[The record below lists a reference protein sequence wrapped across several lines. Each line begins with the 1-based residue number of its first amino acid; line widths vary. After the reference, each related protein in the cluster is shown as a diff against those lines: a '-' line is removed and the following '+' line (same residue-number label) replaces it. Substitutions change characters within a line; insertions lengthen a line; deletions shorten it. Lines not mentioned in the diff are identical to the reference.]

1 MLPQPKTYY
10 DLKACKKRVAIFQ
23 GGTRSGKTYSIL
35 TVLVEWCLENIN
47 SGYTIT
53 VVRKSFPSLRAS
65 VLRDFIFIL
74 KTENYYNEKYHNK
87 TENTYDLW
95 GTRWEFISI
104 DQPSKIRGAKRQICF
119 CNEASE
125 LDLED
130 FRQLILRTS
139 ERFILDFNPSMEYHW
154 IYDEVIPRE
163 DANFYRS
170 TYLDNPYIGEETI
183 KEIER
188 LKETDENYWRVYGLG
203 IRGQSRETIFQTEI
217 YTELPERAKLVAF
230 GLDFGF
236 SNDPTALAKIYIHY
250 GDGANA
256 IYIEEL
262 IYQGGLTNS
271 DIAEKLTEYGVTRH
285 DEIIADSAEPKSI
298 ETIHR
303 LNFNIKGARKGAD
316 SIRVGIDTMRRH
328 KLFVKH
334 DSLNAQKEF
343 RNYKWKTDKNGK
355 MLSTPIDEYN
365 HLIDAVRYVCLN
377 KILRKTGKYYIS

>member
-1 MLPQPKTYY
+1 MLQQPKTYY

-23 GGTRSGKTYSIL
+23 GGTRSGKTFSVL
-35 TVLVEWCLENIN
+35 TVLVEWCLKNIN

-65 VLRDFIFIL
+65 VLRDFLYIL
-74 KTENYYNEKYHNK
+74 KTENYYSEKYHNK

-104 DQPSKIRGAKRQICF
+104 DQPSKIRGAKREICF
-119 CNEASE
+119 INECNE
-125 LDLED
+125 LTLED
-130 FRQLILRTS
+130 FRQLILRTT
-139 ERFILDFNPSMEYHW
+139 ERMILDYNPSDEYHW
-154 IYDEVIPRE
+154 IYDEAIPRE

-217 YTELPERAKLVAF
+217 YTELPERAKFVAM

-236 SNDPTALAKIYIHY
+236 SNDPTALAKVYLY
-250 GDGANA
+250 DNE

-303 LNFNIKGARKGAD
+303 LHFNIKPARKGPD

-328 KLFVKH
+328 RLFVKH

-355 MLSTPIDEYN
+355 MLSTPVDNYN

-377 KILRKTGKYYIS
+377 KILRKTGKYYIT

>member
-23 GGTRSGKTYSIL
+23 GGTRSGKTFSIL
-35 TVLVEWCLENIN
+35 TVLIEWCLENIN

-65 VLRDFIFIL
+65 VLRDFLFIL

-95 GTRWEFISI
+95 GTTWQFISI
-104 DQPSKIRGAKRQICF
+104 DQPAKIRGAKREICF
-119 CNEASE
+119 ANEASE

-154 IYDEVIPRE
+154 IYDEVIPRD

-170 TYLDNPYIGEETI
+170 TYLDNPYIGKETI

-203 IRGQSRETIFQTEI
+203 LRGQSRETIFQTQI
-217 YTELPERAKLVAF
+217 YTELPKRAKFVAM

-236 SNDPTALAKIYIHY
+236 SNDPTALAKVYLH
-250 GDGANA
+250 DNE

-303 LNFNIKGARKGAD
+303 LNFNIRGAKKSGD

-328 KLFVKH
+328 KLFVKD

-355 MLSTPIDEYN
+355 MLSVPVDNFN

-377 KILRKTGKYYIS
+377 KILRKTGKYFIS

>member
-23 GGTRSGKTYSIL
+23 GGTRSGKTFSIL
-35 TVLVEWCLENIN
+35 TVLIEWCLENIN

-65 VLRDFIFIL
+65 VLRDFLFIL

-95 GTRWEFISI
+95 GTTWQFISI
-104 DQPSKIRGAKRQICF
+104 DQPAKIRGAKREICF
-119 CNEASE
+119 ANEASE

-154 IYDEVIPRE
+154 IYDEVIPRD

-170 TYLDNPYIGEETI
+170 TYLDNPYIGKETI

-203 IRGQSRETIFQTEI
+203 LRGQSRETIFQTQI
-217 YTELPERAKLVAF
+217 YTELPKRAKLVAY

-236 SNDPTALAKIYIHY
+236 SNDPTALAKVYLH
-250 GDGANA
+250 DNE
-256 IYIEEL
+256 IYIEEM

-303 LNFNIKGARKGAD
+303 LNFNIRGAKKSGD

-328 KLFVKH
+328 KLFVKD

-355 MLSTPIDEYN
+355 MLSVPVDNFN

-377 KILRKTGKYYIS
+377 KILRKTGKYFIS

>member
-23 GGTRSGKTYSIL
+23 GGTRSGKTYSIIL
-35 TVLVEWCLENIN
+35 LLVEWCLNNSN

-74 KTENYYNEKYHNK
+74 KSENWYSEKYHNK

-104 DQPSKIRGAKRQICF
+104 DQPSKIRGAKREICF
-119 CNEASE
+119 INECNE
-125 LDLED
+125 LTLED

-139 ERFILDFNPSMEYHW
+139 IRMILDYNPSDEYHW

-163 DANFYRS
+163 DSNFYRS
-170 TYLDNPYIGEETI
+170 TYRDNPFLGEETI

-203 IRGQSRETIFQTEI
+203 IRGKSRETIFQTEI
-217 YTELPERAKLVAF
+217 YTELPEHAKLVAY

-236 SNDPTALAKIYIHY
+236 SNDPTALAKVYLH
-250 GDGANA
+250 DNE
-256 IYIEEL
+256 IYIEEM

-271 DIAEKLTEYGVTRH
+271 DIAERLTDYGVTRH

-303 LNFNIKGARKGAD
+303 LHFNIKPSKKGAD

-328 KLFVKH
+328 KLFIKA

-355 MLSTPIDEYN
+355 MLATPIDAYN

-377 KILRKTGKYYIS
+377 KILRKTGKYYVS